1 MESYCS
7 AQAGLIC
14 DIKSGLF
21 EMLHIWLFIRRQA
34 NLLIFFSQ
42 LFLPKINDVT

>member
-14 DIKSGLF
+14 DIKSGLLDLIRF
-21 EMLHIWLFIRRQA
+21 GYLYGDKLFIY
-34 NLLIFFSQ
+34 FFSQ
-42 LFLPKINDVT
+42 LLLPKTNDAT